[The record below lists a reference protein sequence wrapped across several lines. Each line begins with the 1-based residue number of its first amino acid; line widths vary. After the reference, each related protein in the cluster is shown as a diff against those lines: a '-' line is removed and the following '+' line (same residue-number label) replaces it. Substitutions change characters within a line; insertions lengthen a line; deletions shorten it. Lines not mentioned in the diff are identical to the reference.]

1 MNKPIQFKQIRKDRI
16 SAERRKQGL
25 TEEVSSTRTF
35 CSPDFSRLF
44 WGKVL
49 GEDKNKT
56 SFKQFIKL
64 HRRNKK
70 DLNSSKKGE
79 NQSFPCSTPPRGLL
93 IWGGGNETIIFPI
106 SFTELVQSLNFV
118 NAYEKYESYPM
129 IHMQRIILMIISSLS
144 IKRTQS
150 PDTTKSTSKLTV
162 QCITSISLL
171 VYLSK
176 YTLLRVDPSIF

>member
-1 MNKPIQFKQIRKDRI
+1 M
-16 SAERRKQGL
+16 
-25 TEEVSSTRTF
+25 
-35 CSPDFSRLF
+35 
-44 WGKVL
+44 
-49 GEDKNKT
+49 
-56 SFKQFIKL
+56 
-64 HRRNKK
+64 
-70 DLNSSKKGE
+70 
-79 NQSFPCSTPPRGLL
+79 
-93 IWGGGNETIIFPI
+93 IIFKGLWYQP
-106 SFTELVQSLNFV
+106 SLGKFKAAIFNFV